1 MRIINDINSIKEHF
15 ADHETFSTN
24 DIFQFYKIKEPQI
37 PRATVNWRIYNLVHS
52 GQLQRVGRGIYK
64 IGKSTTFKPMLSNK
78 TKKVANQVKKNF
90 PYINFC
96 VWELSVVNQ
105 FSQHLINYNVH
116 FVDVERDVVDSVY
129 YNLRETNSK
138 VMHIKNLYDGLSDW
152 SDYIIVR
159 SLVSQAPLQEMHK
172 IPVATLEK
180 ILVDLFSDKEFISFQ
195 GSEIYTIFENAL
207 DAYTVN
213 ESAML
218 RYADRKK
225 KKEKIQS
232 LLKTIKRQ

>member
-159 SLVSQAPLQEMHK
+159 SLVSHAPLQEMHK

-180 ILVDLFSDKEFISFQ
+180 ILVDLFSNKEFISFQ